1 MPRAQQSPWSGQRVD
16 SGVCPPLLS
25 RHWAG
30 GGSPRKGP
38 VGTQDGAL
46 TLSQPQAAG
55 RGHLAGLLPMGKASV
70 GLPWTEV
77 SSRGRGPHIIMSFLG
92 AGGPAATDEDME
104 VTAGPREECGG
115 SELGCGAGA
124 TACRARG
131 STQVSTSPQTPDSV
145 PHSEPSPWSPSSQ
158 HPQSRTPWQ
167 LTPFTR
173 AHPPLGT
180 LPAGAAPPGAPSPPD
195 RAGLDLPQRLQ
206 PTALPPTPHP
216 HPTLSTRPTLGSRP
230 SCPAPST
237 PAHSLP
243 AARPA
248 PLRCGGARFCPSRS
262 PQV

>member
-131 STQVSTSPQTPDSV
+131 STQVRPPPRRQTVSPTRSPRLGAPPPNTPRAAHPGSS
-145 PHSEPSPWSPSSQ
+145 PPSRGPTLLWGPSPLGLPL
-158 HPQSRTPWQ
+158 PEP
-167 LTPFTR
+167 
-173 AHPPLGT
+173 PPLQT
-180 LPAGAAPPGAPSPPD
+180 ELA
-195 RAGLDLPQRLQ
+195 
-206 PTALPPTPHP
+206 
-216 HPTLSTRPTLGSRP
+216 
-230 SCPAPST
+230 
-237 PAHSLP
+237 
-243 AARPA
+243 
-248 PLRCGGARFCPSRS
+248 
-262 PQV
+262 